1 MDHRTKYKKL
11 NDKTSRL
18 NNLKNIFSCS
28 SGKQLFPKQ
37 NI

>member
-1 MDHRTKYKKL
+1 MDHKTKYKKL

-18 NNLKNIFSCS
+18 NNLKKLFSWS
-28 SGKQLFPKQ
+28 SGKQLFPKR